1 MKIIFI
7 KISLFFLV
15 LLHLSC
21 KQNNTDIN
29 NSTVSL
35 TKYATGFSIEKNKG
49 YSLLKVT
56 KPWPKATKEFIY
68 ILKEKN
74 GQLPDSLK
82 KYPII
87 AVPIQS
93 IIVSSTTHIPS
104 LEMLEVENTLI
115 GFPHLNYISS
125 PKIRTLIDANKIA
138 EIGSNQD
145 LNIERVIDLQPSV
158 IIGFGIDNT
167 NPSLE
172 NLQKS
177 GLKVLL
183 NGDWN
188 EQTPLGK
195 AEWIKFFGALYCKE
209 KKADSIFNTIEDA
222 YLQTATLSQKATT
235 RPTVL
240 SGDIYQNS
248 WNMPSGDSW
257 GCQILKQAKT
267 QYLWSETT
275 GTGSLSLSLETVYER
290 AKMADF
296 WFTSGQFISLA
307 NMQKANKHYAQFDAF
322 KNKKVYSLSKS
333 DTKNGGVLF
342 YELAPNRP
350 DLVLKDILKI
360 THPELLPNHKLI
372 FFEQLR

>member
-49 YSLLKVT
+49 YSILKVT
-56 KPWPKATKEFIY
+56 KPWPKATKGFIY
-68 ILKEKN
+68 ILKEKS

-125 PKIRTLIDANKIA
+125 PKIRTLIGANKIA

-177 GLKVLL
+177 GLKVIF

-195 AEWIKFFGALYCKE
+195 AEWIKFFGALYGKE
-209 KKADSIFNTIEDA
+209 KMADSIFNTIESA
-222 YLQTATLSQKATT
+222 YLQTATLAQKATT

-240 SGDIYQNS
+240 SGDIYQNL

-257 GCQILKQAKT
+257 GCQILKQAQT

-296 WFTSGQFISLA
+296 WFTSGQFTSLA
-307 NMQKANKHYAQFDAF
+307 NMQKANKHYAKFDAF
-322 KNKKVYSLSKS
+322 QNKKVYSLSKS

-360 THPELLPNHKLI
+360 THPELLLSHKLI